1 MAVEQKQLPPP
12 TEADAEVEQV
22 PVLTVRDTVVFPG
35 ALAPITV
42 GRPASVALV
51 QSLGENR
58 TLAVIS
64 QLDPRVEVPAPED
77 LYPIGTLCV
86 LHKVIRVPKDN
97 LLLFCE
103 GVSRIR
109 TQEFTSRE
117 PFLKAKIEK
126 IPDVEPD
133 VTPELE
139 ALRQNV
145 ISLFQQIVA
154 ASPNLSDDL
163 AATAEHITEIGRL
176 ADWVRSE
183 E

>member
-1 MAVEQKQLPPP
+1 THATLRVSAMAVEEKQLPPP
-12 TEADAEVEQV
+12 GEAEVEPVEEV

-58 TLAVIS
+58 TLAVVS
-64 QLDPRVEVPAPED
+64 QLDPRVDVPGPED

-86 LHKVIRVPKDN
+86 LHKVIRVPKEN

-109 TQEFTSRE
+109 TKEYTARE
-117 PFLKAKIEK
+117 PFLKARIEK
-126 IPDVEPD
+126 IADVEPE
-133 VTPELE
+133 T
-139 ALRQNV
+139 
-145 ISLFQQIVA
+145 
-154 ASPNLSDDL
+154 
-163 AATAEHITEIGRL
+163 T
-176 ADWVRSE
+176 
-183 E
+183 